1 MNIGEEIV
9 AAYLQYVKHCE
20 FIQQN
25 LYTPDVQGEID
36 VVGIHL
42 EEPKKLYVCEVAVHL
57 TTGLRYVKDRQPNN
71 VQKLT
76 EKFGKDID
84 YANKYFRGHGKH
96 FMLWS
101 PIVKPSGED
110 AKYDQMRDIQQI
122 GDIIKAKYNVEIEFI
137 INEKF
142 SECLAELR
150 KIAAEKTEELK
161 SVVLRYMQ
169 VEHYLDKH
177 LDGIKRKSRA

>member
-9 AAYLQYVKHCE
+9 TAYLQYIKNCE
-20 FIQQN
+20 FIHQN

-36 VVGIHL
+36 VVGINL
-42 EEPKKLYVCEVAVHL
+42 KTEELYICEVAIHL

-76 EKFGKDID
+76 EKLLKDIE
-84 YANKYFRGHGKH
+84 YGNNYFPGYKKH

-101 PIVKPSGED
+101 PVVKSSREG
-110 AKYDQMRDIQQI
+110 AKHDQIKDIQKIQGNI
-122 GDIIKAKYNVEIEFI
+122 RKKHDIEIEFI

-142 SECLAELR
+142 AKCLSEL
-150 KIAAEKTEELK
+150 KKYAADKTEELK
-161 SVVLRYMQ
+161 SPVLRYMQ
-169 VEHYLDKH
+169 VEAYLDKH
-177 LDGIKRKSRA
+177 LRNLKR

>member
-9 AAYLQYVKHCE
+9 AAYLQYVKQCE

-36 VVGIHL
+36 VVGINL
-42 EEPKKLYVCEVAVHL
+42 EEKELYVCEVAIHL

-76 EKFGKDID
+76 DKLSKDIE
-84 YANKYFRGHGKH
+84 YGNKYFPDYKKH
-96 FMLWS
+96 FMLWT
-101 PIVKPSGED
+101 PIVKYSGED
-110 AKYDQMRDIQQI
+110 TKHDQIEDIQKIQ
-122 GDIIKAKYNVEIEFI
+122 DNIKRKYKTEIEFI

-142 SECLAELR
+142 AACLAELR
-150 KIAAEKTEELK
+150 KYAAEETKELK
-161 SVVLRYMQ
+161 SVILRYMQ
-169 VEHYLDKH
+169 VESYLDKH
-177 LDGIKRKSRA
+177 LENIMKKQRI